1 MSNYIEYNDTIAF
14 HPGYYIQEIVEESGL
29 TQADF
34 AKRLDTTP
42 KNLSLLIRGD
52 QSLSNDI
59 AMKLSRML
67 GTSVQ
72 YWLNL
77 QSAYDS
83 LIAEFKSQDELVQER
98 EIFKYLDYKYFRD
111 NFGLPDLPRMK
122 DEQIKQVREL
132 LKVSTLSVLQNKD
145 LAVSFRSSKK
155 DLSEACIVKA
165 NVMVQLATNHALEI
179 EAPKYDKKK
188 FEEAIKIALTLT
200 KKHSEFYPI
209 IKDTFKEAGVLLVA
223 LPNISGSQISG
234 ATKKIGNNIML
245 LVNDR
250 RMYADSFWFT
260 LFHEIGHIINSDY
273 GISFDKKN
281 GDKESDADRYAAN
294 MLISEKSYNE
304 FIRRKKYTVQDVLDF
319 ADEIDR
325 DPGIVIGRLQNDGL
339 VDYDDYKMQ
348 ALRHKYKV
356 CIKKD

>member
-42 KNLSLLIRGD
+42 KNLSLLIRGE
-52 QSLSNDI
+52 QSLSNDV

-111 NFGLPDLPRMK
+111 NFGLPDLPRQK
-122 DEQIKQVREL
+122 DQQIKQVREL
-132 LKVSTLSVLQNKD
+132 LKVSTLSVLQNRD
-145 LAVSFRSSKK
+145 LAVAFRSSQK
-155 DLSEACIVKA
+155 DLSEACVVKA
-165 NVMVQLATNHALEI
+165 NVMVQLATNRALEM

-245 LVNDR
+245 FINDR

-273 GISFDKKN
+273 GISFDKDK
-281 GDKESDADRYAAN
+281 GDKESVADKYAATA
-294 MLISEKSYNE
+294 LIPEENYKTFTCKKE
-304 FIRRKKYTVQDVLDF
+304 FTVKDVMKF

-339 VDYDDYKMQ
+339 IKYDDWAMQ
-348 ALRHKYKV
+348 SLRHKYKV
-356 CIKKD
+356 RVKKD

>member
-14 HPGYYIQEIVEESGL
+14 HPGYYIQEIIEASGL
-29 TQADF
+29 TQVDF

-42 KNLSLLIRGD
+42 KNLSLLIRGE

-77 QSAYDS
+77 QTAYDS
-83 LIAEFKSQDELVQER
+83 LMAEFKSQDELVQER
-98 EIFKYLDYKYFRD
+98 EIFKYLDYKYFREY
-111 NFGLPDLPRMK
+111 FGLPDLPRKK

-132 LKVSTLSVLQNKD
+132 LNISTLSVLQNRD
-145 LAVSFRSSKK
+145 LAVAFRSSQN
-155 DLSEACIVKA
+155 DLPEACVIKA
-165 NVMVQLATNHALEI
+165 NVMVQLATNRALEI
-179 EAPKYDKKK
+179 DAPKYDKKK
-188 FEEAIKIALTLT
+188 FEEAVRMALTLT
-200 KKHSEFYPI
+200 KKHDSFLPL
-209 IKDTFKEAGVLLVA
+209 IKDAFKQAGVILVV
-223 LPNISGSQISG
+223 LPNISGSQINC
-234 ATKKIGNNIML
+234 ATKKVGNNIML
-245 LVNDR
+245 FVNDR

-273 GISFDKKN
+273 GISLDKEK
-281 GDKESDADRYAAN
+281 GDKESAADIYAAN
-294 MLISEKSYNE
+294 ALIPEEKYKA
-304 FIRRKKYTVQDVLDF
+304 FIGKKNFNVQDVLEF
-319 ADEIDR
+319 ADELDR

-339 VDYDDYKMQ
+339 VKYDDWEMQ
-348 ALRHKYKV
+348 SLRHKYKV